1 MNQAY
6 MIAKTDDGHHV
17 DINLY
22 GEVVQETPI
31 DWWTGEPVDGL
42 YISLNDFLKD
52 LDGLNDADSVTFH
65 INSIGGDV
73 SAGLS
78 IYNRIRA
85 LDAETTTI
93 VDGLAAS
100 AASVIAQAGDKR
112 LVSLG
117 TQTMIHGA
125 STLLVGYYNDQD
137 LQRVDEGIK
146 TVNKSL
152 ADLYAERS
160 GKESAEILEM
170 MEAETWMTP
179 DEAVENG
186 FADEVIGRE
195 EPVVDR
201 IEGMKNALVVNG
213 VLHRFGNTPLPAMS
227 VNRTL
232 SQYQIVSGS
241 EPPAIDEHSYSKE
254 GGNSKMTLEEM
265 RESYPELVK
274 QIEDEAVSA
283 ACAKSEEAAKASVQD
298 ALKAERDRIK
308 EIDSIAQMVGDP
320 EMVNKAK
327 YEEPVNASELA
338 LKAMQAQ
345 QAAGNSY
352 VKNRAEEM
360 KETENVTV
368 NANGGMEDT
377 VAQDAAELSSLIAK
391 LKKEV

>member
-6 MIAKTDDGHHV
+6 MIAKSDNGHHV

-31 DWWTGEPVDGL
+31 DWWTGEAVDGL

-52 LDGLNDADSVTFH
+52 LDSLKDADSVTFH

-85 LDAETTTI
+85 LNAETTTI

-117 TQTMIHGA
+117 AQTMIHGA
-125 STLLVGYYNDQD
+125 STLMVGYYNDQD

-160 GKESAEILEM
+160 GKDSAEILEM

-195 EPVVDR
+195 EPIVDKV
-201 IEGMKNALVVNG
+201 EGMKNALVVNG
-213 VLHRFGNTPLPAMS
+213 VLHRFGKIPLPSMS
-227 VNRTL
+227 VNSTL
-232 SQYQIVSGS
+232 AQSQIVSGS
-241 EPPAIDEHSYSKE
+241 EPPTIDNSLHSKE
-254 GGNSKMTLEEM
+254 GGNLKMTLEEM

-283 ACAKSEEAAKASVQD
+283 ACTKSEADVQASVQD
-298 ALKAERDRIK
+298 ALKAERERIK

-320 EMVNKAK
+320 EMVNKA
-327 YEEPVNASELA
+327 
-338 LKAMQAQ
+338 
-345 QAAGNSY
+345 
-352 VKNRAEEM
+352 
-360 KETENVTV
+360 
-368 NANGGMEDT
+368 
-377 VAQDAAELSSLIAK
+377 
-391 LKKEV
+391 